1 MAQKLSLLS
10 MKFKKIFL
18 LFLIIPLLSSSAH
31 KYYLSLTQIKFK
43 EETKSIQIIIN
54 VFMDDIETALN
65 KENSIDLQLT
75 TKKELKNNDIYFE
88 KYLRSTLQFKID
100 TIAQDFKYI
109 GKEYDGDLV
118 YFYLEIENISK
129 VSSIEITNRILLKYF
144 SNQQN
149 LVKSKVGSKNK
160 SVLLT
165 KNNYNEILTYYN

>member
-1 MAQKLSLLS
+1 LAQQLSLFN

-18 LFLIIPLLSSSAH
+18 LFLIIPLLSFSAH

-65 KENSIDLQLT
+65 KENNINLQLT

-88 KYLRSTLQFKID
+88 QYLKSKLQFKIN
-100 TIAQDFKYI
+100 TIAKGFKYI

-118 YFYLEIENISK
+118 YFYLEIEDISK
-129 VSSIEITNRILLKYF
+129 VSSIEISNKILLNHFPK
-144 SNQQN
+144 QQN
-149 LVKSKVGSKNK
+149 LVKSKVGEKNK
-160 SVLLT
+160 SVLLS
-165 KNNYNEILTYYN
+165 KDQNNEILTY